1 MDVILHLD
9 LSKLAFLWQIVSLNY
24 SNPLWRILVFC
35 FKTPPMN
42 TSIRSPSVLWGIEGN
57 KSASE
62 GSSLLG
68 VPDSIR
74 CQWQILQPSDRC
86 VLACN
91 GFGWFQG
98 ERVPSPLYTGIA
110 FVIMSPTQ
118 LTCVVFFFSFF
129 SGGADVT
136 ITKIF
141 FLIRFIP
148 LYIFRKTTY
157 LFNSLSE
164 FFESTNKSAKSKL
177 QTFKVL
183 IFLTFIDVFATFLD
197 FWRK

>member
-1 MDVILHLD
+1 MIKIGVKVLI
-9 LSKLAFLWQIVSLNY
+9 SKLRYYASKGWYQRQLLRILYILILLPSDWCNIALGSKQIRQIVSLNY

-42 TSIRSPSVLWGIEGN
+42 TSIRSPSALWGIERH

-118 LTCVVFFFSFF
+118 LTCVVFP
-129 SGGADVT
+129 T
-136 ITKIF
+136 
-141 FLIRFIP
+141 
-148 LYIFRKTTY
+148 
-157 LFNSLSE
+157 
-164 FFESTNKSAKSKL
+164 
-177 QTFKVL
+177 
-183 IFLTFIDVFATFLD
+183 
-197 FWRK
+197 

>member
-1 MDVILHLD
+1 MDVILHSD

-42 TSIRSPSVLWGIEGN
+42 TSIRSPSVLWGIEGY
-57 KSASE
+57 KSASV

-118 LTCVVFFFSFF
+118 LTCVVFPTSFF
-129 SGGADVT
+129 FWGSRCYNYKD
-136 ITKIF
+136 
-141 FLIRFIP
+141 FLSHSVYPLIHLQKYYVFIQ
-148 LYIFRKTTY
+148 LVKRILWVY
-157 LFNSLSE
+157 
-164 FFESTNKSAKSKL
+164 
-177 QTFKVL
+177 
-183 IFLTFIDVFATFLD
+183 
-197 FWRK
+197 

>member
-1 MDVILHLD
+1 MDVILHSD

-42 TSIRSPSVLWGIEGN
+42 TSIRSPSVLWGIEGY

-86 VLACN
+86 VSACN

-110 FVIMSPTQ
+110 FVIMSPHTIN
-118 LTCVVFFFSFF
+118 LCCVPNIVFF

-148 LYIFRKTTY
+148 LYICRNTT
-157 LFNSLSE
+157 LAIFSLSYIY
-164 FFESTNKSAKSKL
+164 ST
-177 QTFKVL
+177 
-183 IFLTFIDVFATFLD
+183 
-197 FWRK
+197 R

>member
-1 MDVILHLD
+1 MCFGMQRVWLISGGESSISFVHRDCICYYVTHTINLCCVPN
-9 LSKLAFLWQIVSLNY
+9 IV
-24 SNPLWRILVFC
+24 
-35 FKTPPMN
+35 
-42 TSIRSPSVLWGIEGN
+42 
-57 KSASE
+57 
-62 GSSLLG
+62 
-68 VPDSIR
+68 
-74 CQWQILQPSDRC
+74 
-86 VLACN
+86 
-91 GFGWFQG
+91 
-98 ERVPSPLYTGIA
+98 
-110 FVIMSPTQ
+110 
-118 LTCVVFFFSFF
+118 FF

-148 LYIFRKTTY
+148 LYIFRNTTY

>member
-1 MDVILHLD
+1 MIKIGVKVLISKLRYYASKGWYQRQFLRILYIFWYCYPLRDVILYSD

-42 TSIRSPSVLWGIEGN
+42 TSIRSPSVLWGIEGY

-118 LTCVVFFFSFF
+118 LTCVVFP
-129 SGGADVT
+129 T
-136 ITKIF
+136 
-141 FLIRFIP
+141 
-148 LYIFRKTTY
+148 
-157 LFNSLSE
+157 
-164 FFESTNKSAKSKL
+164 
-177 QTFKVL
+177 
-183 IFLTFIDVFATFLD
+183 
-197 FWRK
+197 